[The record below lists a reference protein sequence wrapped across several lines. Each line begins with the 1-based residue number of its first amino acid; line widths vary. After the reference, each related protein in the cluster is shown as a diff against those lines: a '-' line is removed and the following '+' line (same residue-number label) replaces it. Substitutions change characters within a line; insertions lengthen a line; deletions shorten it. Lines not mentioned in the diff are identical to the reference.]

1 MGSTVTVAEPARD
14 PDRLLSRAGVRGDP
28 DRDQHFLVD
37 DRVLDRIARYGDEL
51 PGSFETVLEIG
62 AGTGALTDR
71 LLDVSDH
78 VIAVEIDRHLI
89 QFLEAEFAEELDSD
103 HLDLIGGDALEL
115 DLPSFDAVVA
125 NLPYSAASQIIFRL
139 LPDRQP
145 MVVMVQREFAER
157 LTAEPGTPAY
167 GRLTVSAWW
176 YADPTVL
183 EVVPSTAFDPAPPVE
198 SAVVRFD
205 PAPHR
210 ADIDETRFHDIVKA
224 IFTQRRKTLRNAIRN
239 TTHISGIGDA
249 QAVIESLEETMLDRR
264 PDAIAPEEYLDI
276 TRSVLELDGGQ

>member
-1 MGSTVTVAEPARD
+1 MGSAVAVAEPARD
-14 PDRLLSRAGVRGDP
+14 PDRLLARAGVRGDP

-37 DRVLDRIARYGDEL
+37 DRVLDRIARYGAEL
-51 PGSFETVLEIG
+51 PGQVETVLEIG

-71 LLDVSDH
+71 LLHEGDH
-78 VIAVEIDRHLI
+78 VIAIELDRHLI
-89 QFLEAEFAEELDSD
+89 EFLKEEFAQELETGV
-103 HLDLIGGDALEL
+103 LELLGGDALEL

-139 LPDRQP
+139 LPHHTP
-145 MVVMVQREFAER
+145 MVVMVQHEFAER
-157 LTAEPGTPAY
+157 LTADSATPAY

-176 YADPTVL
+176 YADATIL

-205 PAPHR
+205 PAPDR
-210 ADIDETRFHDIVKA
+210 PGIDEERFHDIVKA

-239 TTHISGIGDA
+239 TTHISGIADA
-249 QAVIESLEETMLDRR
+249 QTVIESLDESKLKRR
-264 PDAIAPEEYLDI
+264 PDAISPEEYLDI
-276 TRSVLELDGGQ
+276 VRRVLELEKAQ